1 MSGTIY
7 KAASGALLMQQRL
20 DILSNNL
27 ANVSSVGYKADRPE
41 FRIPDTE
48 AATPINTAETPT
60 LSPYSPPMTFHV
72 DFSAGAILQTSNPLD
87 VAIQGDGFFE
97 VQTDNGPAYT
107 RKGNFSINEDGMLST
122 SDGWPVMGQ
131 GGEITIEEGRLD
143 INEDGEIYVD
153 GELAGTLKIVDF
165 DKPYELKKIGSN
177 QFVPINGN
185 VVARDGENYAVS
197 QGYVEASN
205 VNAIRTMT
213 EVIETMRMFES
224 YQRVIQA
231 ADDAMAKTVN
241 DVGRRA

>member
-20 DILSNNL
+20 DVLSNNL

-41 FRIPDTE
+41 FRIPDNE
-48 AATPINTAETPT
+48 AATPTGTTDTPT

-72 DFSAGAILQTSNPLD
+72 DFSPGAILQTSNPLD
-87 VAIQGDGFFE
+87 AAIQGAGFFE
-97 VQTDNGPAYT
+97 VRTDNGPQYT
-107 RKGNFSINEDGMLST
+107 RKGNFSINEDGVLST

-131 GGEITIEEGRLD
+131 GGEITIKQGRID
-143 INEDGEIYVD
+143 INENGEIYVD

-165 DKPYELKKIGSN
+165 DKPYELKKTGGN
-177 QFVPINGN
+177 QFVPTNDN

-224 YQRVIQA
+224 YQRVIRA
-231 ADDAMAKTVN
+231 ADDATAKTVN
-241 DVGRRA
+241 DVGRKA